1 MTKRVCIFGNSH
13 VGALKEAWTD
23 NPGRWPGVKV
33 QFVGAHKDLLLQTAS
48 VNGRLVATSDP
59 AKRAFQTLSGIEA
72 VNLRDFDAF
81 VVAGCLVSLA
91 NAANTYR
98 DCRWIGLPSLESATD
113 LADGPERL
121 VSYPAARDTIAASL
135 ATRLGPR
142 FAAHLRNGTDRPI
155 YLTSQPRVSAS
166 IKAKRRVATRAH
178 HVALENG
185 DADGL
190 SAAFEDAAARTMAEH
205 GAHYIPQPPETIEDG
220 ILTAR
225 PYMDGAHRLT
235 AGARIKQPNDDI
247 MHANARYGALVLDQ
261 IIAAVA

>member
-23 NPGRWPGVKV
+23 NPGRWPEVKV

-98 DCRWIGLPSLESATD
+98 DCRWIGLPSLESATN

-166 IKAKRRVATRAH
+166 IKAKRRVVTRAH

-190 SAAFEDAAARTMAEH
+190 SAVFEDAAARAMTEH
-205 GAHYIPQPPETIEDG
+205 GAPYIPPPPEPIEDG

-261 IIAAVA
+261 IMAAVA